1 MSHLVALPNPGNSN
15 RRRFGRFPIA
25 VPVDVV
31 VLRSGVP
38 STIPGRSVDVGEGG
52 VSAVLAGEV
61 QAGESI
67 GVSLQL
73 PFVLEPVQAKAVV
86 RHHGPLRCGIQFIA
100 MSPEQLT
107 ALRTW
112 ARMAQERSGALP
124 VPQWADTENDAGA
137 KNVVRAPAVRTPK
150 QFTAR
155 RRVRARKSSAEWRP
169 QLRWLVLLGIATLA
183 ALGYWWY
190 TGWSQP
196 DDGTVTAS
204 GAPHSVQVPGSIM
217 QQHLLHRVDPEYPA
231 DAEKAK
237 VEGLVVLSASIAPD
251 GTVKN
256 VAPVSGA
263 PLLAQA
269 AVNAVRWWR
278 FQPYAVNGQ
287 AVPVETTIEIDFQ
300 LPK

>member
-1 MSHLVALPNPGNSN
+1 MSQLVSLPNPGNSN
-15 RRRFGRFPIA
+15 RRRFGRFAVA

-52 VSAVLAGEV
+52 VSAVLAGEL
-61 QAGESI
+61 QPGEAI
-67 GVSLQL
+67 GISLQL

-100 MSPEQLT
+100 MSAEQLT

-112 ARMAQERSGALP
+112 ARMAQERSGVPPAPELVPTKDDARTKDGARTSHAIPVRMRLP
-124 VPQWADTENDAGA
+124 S
-137 KNVVRAPAVRTPK
+137 KH
-150 QFTAR
+150 
-155 RRVRARKSSAEWRP
+155 SSDWRP
-169 QLRWLVLLGIATLA
+169 QLRWVLLLAIATIA

-190 TGWSQP
+190 SGWDQ
-196 DDGTVTAS
+196 TS
-204 GAPHSVQVPGSIM
+204 GVNATSGVPQRAVQVPGTVM

-231 DAEKAK
+231 DAEKARL
-237 VEGLVVLSASIAPD
+237 EGVVIVSASIAPD
-251 GTVKN
+251 GAVKR
-256 VAPVSGA
+256 VSPISGH
-263 PLLAQA
+263 PLLARA
-269 AVNAVRWWR
+269 AVDAVRWWR
-278 FQPYAVNGQ
+278 FQPYQLEGQ

>member
-124 VPQWADTENDAGA
+124 VPQWADTENDAGK

>member
-1 MSHLVALPNPGNSN
+1 MSQLVALPNPGNSS
-15 RRRFGRFPIA
+15 RRRFGRFPVA

-61 QAGESI
+61 QPGEAV

-100 MSPEQLT
+100 MSAEQLT

-112 ARMAQERSGALP
+112 ARMAQERSGVQADLQP
-124 VPQWADTENDAGA
+124 VES
-137 KNVVRAPAVRTPK
+137 NVSPVSRAVGSSRPRIVK
-150 QFTAR
+150 K
-155 RRVRARKSSAEWRP
+155 RVRGRRSFADWHP
-169 QLRWLVLLGIATLA
+169 QLRWLVLLGIATFA

-190 TGWSQP
+190 KWSP
-196 DDGTVTAS
+196 DDSATLKTGQMRA
-204 GAPHSVQVPGSIM
+204 VQVPGSVM

-231 DAEKAK
+231 DAEKAR
-237 VEGLVVLSASIAPD
+237 VQGVVVLSTSIAPD
-251 GTVKN
+251 GRVKN
-256 VAPVSGA
+256 VAPVSGP

-278 FQPYAVNGQ
+278 FQPYQLEGQ

>member
-1 MSHLVALPNPGNSN
+1 MSHLVSLPNPGNSN
-15 RRRFGRFPIA
+15 RRRFGRFSVS

-61 QAGESI
+61 QPGEAV

-86 RHHGPLRCGIQFIA
+86 RHYGPLRCGIQFIA
-100 MSPEQLT
+100 MSAEQLT
-107 ALRTW
+107 SLRTW
-112 ARMAQERSGALP
+112 ARMAQERSGASPGPELIRPEAKPAPNRSGRATTAVP
-124 VPQWADTENDAGA
+124 V
-137 KNVVRAPAVRTPK
+137 
-150 QFTAR
+150 R
-155 RRVRARKSSAEWRP
+155 RRPRVRESSTEWRP
-169 QLRWLVLLGIATLA
+169 QLRWLLLLGIATIA
-183 ALGYWWY
+183 GLGYWWY
-190 TGWSQP
+190 SGW
-196 DDGTVTAS
+196 DADGAS
-204 GAPHSVQVPGSIM
+204 TPVGEQHTEQVPGTIM

-237 VEGLVVLSASIAPD
+237 LEGVVIVSASISPD
-251 GTVKN
+251 GMVKS
-256 VAPVSGA
+256 VAPVSGP

-269 AVNAVRWWR
+269 AVDAVRWWR
-278 FQPYAVNGQ
+278 FQPYQVGGQ

>member
-1 MSHLVALPNPGNSN
+1 MSHLVSLPNPSNSN
-15 RRRFGRFPIA
+15 RRRFGRFSVS

-61 QAGESI
+61 QPGEAV

-86 RHHGPLRCGIQFIA
+86 RHYGPLRCGIQFIA
-100 MSPEQLT
+100 MSAEQLT
-107 ALRTW
+107 SLRTW
-112 ARMAQERSGALP
+112 ARMAQERSGAAAGPELIAPEPDPALTRSGKASTAVP
-124 VPQWADTENDAGA
+124 V
-137 KNVVRAPAVRTPK
+137 
-150 QFTAR
+150 R
-155 RRVRARKSSAEWRP
+155 RRTRVRESTTEWRP
-169 QLRWLVLLGIATLA
+169 QLRWLLLLGIATIA
-183 ALGYWWY
+183 GLGYWWY
-190 TGWSQP
+190 SGWNA
-196 DDGTVTAS
+196 DGATTPIAEQRT
-204 GAPHSVQVPGSIM
+204 VQVSGVIM

-237 VEGLVVLSASIAPD
+237 LEGVVIVSASISPD
-251 GTVKN
+251 GMVKS
-256 VAPVSGA
+256 VAPVSGP

-269 AVNAVRWWR
+269 AVDAVRWWR
-278 FQPYAVNGQ
+278 FQPYQVGGQ

>member
-61 QAGESI
+61 QAGESV

-112 ARMAQERSGALP
+112 ARMAQERSGPLP
-124 VPQWADTENDAGA
+124 IPQVADRETDAGA
-137 KNVVRAPAVRTPK
+137 KNAVRAPAVRTRRE
-150 QFTAR
+150 FSAR
-155 RRVRARKSSAEWRP
+155 RRVRARKSSAEWHP

-190 TGWSQP
+190 GWSQP

-204 GAPHSVQVPGSIM
+204 GAQHSVKVPGSIM

-237 VEGLVVLSASIAPD
+237 VEGLVVLNASIAPD

-278 FQPYAVNGQ
+278 FQPYAVDGQ